1 MLMIVIIDNN
11 DHDNIDDNF
20 NDKFFCYCFNHQII
34 DNIYLKLII
43 VNIDN
48 NDHDNIDDNFNDD
61 YNDNN
66 VVIIVIV
73 T

>member
-1 MLMIVIIDNN
+1 VKEI
-11 DHDNIDDNF
+11 
-20 NDKFFCYCFNHQII
+20 DKFFYYCFNHQTI
-34 DNIYLKLII
+34 DNIYF
-43 VNIDN
+43 NAD
-48 NDHDNIDDNFNDD
+48 DDNFNDD

>member
-1 MLMIVIIDNN
+1 LKYIVKEI
-11 DHDNIDDNF
+11 
-20 NDKFFCYCFNHQII
+20 DKFFATVLIIKLLIIYTI
-34 DNIYLKLII
+34 DNIYF
-43 VNIDN
+43 NAD
-48 NDHDNIDDNFNDD
+48 DDNFNDD